1 MALTKVTSDG
11 ITDGTI
17 IGADLATNV
26 DLVDNQKIRFGT
38 GNDLEIF
45 HGGSNSYIDNNT
57 GDFFIRNNSN
67 AIKIR
72 PKNDEES
79 IVAHENGAVELHYDG
94 SKKLETTSDGVK
106 ITAAEGGEAILSIH
120 ADEGDD
126 NGDQYRIRVPNNDG
140 FRIETGSSHETAL
153 KLDVNAGVELYYDNV
168 KKLETSSTGG
178 IFRGTTWTAVDNC
191 KIALGTGDDL
201 QIYHDGTNNII
212 NDANSAKIKIQR
224 GGSDVWELKSTGL
237 QGIDNQKLML
247 GTSDDLQI
255 YHDGSNSYILNAVGS
270 GQLTISSDNAL
281 NLASRTGTEY
291 FFRAYTN
298 GGAELYYDNSKKFET
313 TNTGGHFTGKFTFND
328 GNTNQIA
335 FGNGEDL
342 KFWHDGTDSFIQNV
356 TGVLKVLNHVFEV
369 KNDAATET
377 ILRGSANA
385 AVELYYN
392 NTLRFYTNSD
402 AVTMRGGGDHRCE
415 GNFRP
420 WQDNV
425 SDLGTSS
432 DRWDDIYATNDTIQ
446 TSDRNEKNTIVDTDL
461 GLTFVNKLKPVS
473 YKFNNKTRTHYGLI
487 AQDVETTLS
496 DISKPTS
503 GFAGFIKEDI
513 PDKLYVEDDD
523 IPEGKKVGDVKT
535 AAFTTYGLRYNEFIA
550 PLIKAVQELSAE
562 VETLKTEVAALKA
575 S

>member
-17 IGADLATNV
+17 TGTDLATNV
-26 DLVDNQKIRFGT
+26 DLADNKKIRFGN
-38 GNDLEIF
+38 GNDLQIY
-45 HGGSNSYIDNNT
+45 HDGSDSYIKDTGTGGLRVNSDAFYVNNAAET
-57 GDFFIRNNSN
+57 ENMIR
-67 AIKIR
+67 AF
-72 PKNDEES
+72 
-79 IVAHENGAVELHYDG
+79 ENGAVELFYDN
-94 SKKLETTSDGVK
+94 SKKFETTSIGATVTGALHATTTN
-106 ITAAEGGEAILSIH
+106 ITTQMFMP
-120 ADEGDD
+120 D
-126 NGDQYRIRVPNNDG
+126 NGQIR
-140 FRIETGSSHETAL
+140 
-153 KLDVNAGVELYYDNV
+153 
-168 KKLETSSTGG
+168 
-178 IFRGTTWTAVDNC
+178 
-191 KIALGTGDDL
+191 LGNGDDL
-201 QIYHDGTNNII
+201 QIYHDGNN
-212 NDANSAKIKIQR
+212 NQIQA
-224 GGSDVWELKSTGL
+224 T
-237 QGIDNQKLML
+237 
-247 GTSDDLQI
+247 
-255 YHDGSNSYILNAVGS
+255 GS
-270 GQLTISSDNAL
+270 GQSLFIKNDYEIQFLS
-281 NLASRTGTEY
+281 ASNEKQLVSK
-291 FFRAYTN
+291 AN
-298 GGAELYYDNSKKFET
+298 GAVELYYDNSKKFET

-342 KFWHDGTDSFIQNV
+342 QIYHDGTDSFILNT
-356 TGVLKVLNHVFEV
+356 TGYMKVLNHVFEV
-369 KNDAATET
+369 KNDSGNEV

-535 AAFTTYGLRYNEFIA
+535 AAFTTYGLRYNEFIS

>member
-420 WQDNV
+420 W
-425 SDLGTSS
+425 
-432 DRWDDIYATNDTIQ
+432 
-446 TSDRNEKNTIVDTDL
+446 
-461 GLTFVNKLKPVS
+461 
-473 YKFNNKTRTHYGLI
+473 
-487 AQDVETTLS
+487 
-496 DISKPTS
+496 
-503 GFAGFIKEDI
+503 
-513 PDKLYVEDDD
+513 
-523 IPEGKKVGDVKT
+523 
-535 AAFTTYGLRYNEFIA
+535 
-550 PLIKAVQELSAE
+550 
-562 VETLKTEVAALKA
+562 
-575 S
+575 